1 MAPEI
6 TVVSKPKRRLPGA
19 ANNGVLNETQIAVT
33 PLFLGPANSDLM
45 KTKTFLF
52 YPTRAILS
60 IIYVR
65 LCTYR
70 FVSDRMYAGRNA
82 LSPSEPP
89 MKMGA
94 VPIRA
99 FGGKLIG

>member
-6 TVVSKPKRRLPGA
+6 TVVSMPKGGCRELQTTAFLTTHKLRLRRSSSGLRTRTC
-19 ANNGVLNETQIAVT
+19 E
-33 PLFLGPANSDLM
+33 
-45 KTKTFLF
+45 TKTFLF